1 MPISRGVFILSMM
14 RSNLI
19 HSERHR
25 ATLKNRAQKDPN
37 FALAY
42 AGLADS
48 YVYSAFAG
56 ALQREQ
62 AYRSAKENLAK
73 AVQLDDSIGE
83 AYDTLG
89 VLSFRFDWDWEAAD
103 REFNRAIALAL
114 SYSCAHEDRAG
125 FLTTMGRRDEAL
137 AEIAKID
144 QLDYSS
150 SAASTESW
158 VYEALRD
165 YPDLINASKRAL
177 LLNPNDPSE
186 HYLLGVGYEGTGEL
200 QEAISEYQK
209 GVELSGDYSDPVVA
223 LAHAYSGV
231 GKKDEAEKILRDQ
244 ERKLK
249 GTADSS
255 FTMAKIY
262 ASLGE
267 KDKAF
272 EFLEKAY
279 SEKSPFMPANLK
291 SDLVLDGLHSDPR
304 FQNLF
309 RRMRLNN

>member
-1 MPISRGVFILSMM
+1 MKIAPI
-14 RSNLI
+14 
-19 HSERHR
+19 
-25 ATLKNRAQKDPN
+25 
-37 FALAY
+37 FA
-42 AGLADS
+42 
-48 YVYSAFAG
+48 
-56 ALQREQ
+56 
-62 AYRSAKENLAK
+62 
-73 AVQLDDSIGE
+73 
-83 AYDTLG
+83 
-89 VLSFRFDWDWEAAD
+89 
-103 REFNRAIALAL
+103 
-114 SYSCAHEDRAG
+114 
-125 FLTTMGRRDEAL
+125 TMGRRDEAL

-158 VYEALRD
+158 VYQALRD

-186 HYLLGVGYEGTGEL
+186 HYLLGVGYEGTASFRKPYL
-200 QEAISEYQK
+200 STRK
-209 GVELSGDYSDPVVA
+209 ELSCQATTLTLLLA

-309 RRMRLNN
+309 RRMRLNNLDSSQARRWKRIVSQRVHAHLRSDKIAAPSSDNPPTD